1 MQFLFC
7 FYTTRCI
14 AVSAAVKNTNK
25 FSLTLQANC
34 GILMFV

>member
-7 FYTTRCI
+7 FYMTRCI

-34 GILMFV
+34 GILISV